1 MMNSSAS
8 RRIFRSPEG
17 EGDVFVVGTPLR
29 QQVAADD
36 PVTSVTSLLDG
47 AKRRAAAILAQ
58 AETDAAAIVE
68 RAEAEVATARA
79 AGFEA
84 GITAGMSGASGEASA
99 HLEIIRTA
107 AAEGIAIRDAMIDE
121 AMPAMARAVAMAC
134 RRVVGAAFAADPSLT
149 AAACIDAVRTAA
161 GQQIISI
168 RVSPGAL
175 DTVRADLADL
185 ADFVQPDEGIELGGC
200 IIDLRNGTIDAT
212 LDSRLAL
219 MEIALL
225 SAGGAA
231 A

>member
-1 MMNSSAS
+1 MNSSAN
-8 RRIFRSPEG
+8 RKVFRSAGG
-17 EGDVFVVGTPLR
+17 EDDVFVVGTPLR

-47 AKRRAAAILAQ
+47 ARR
-58 AETDAAAIVE
+58 
-68 RAEAEVATARA
+68 RAEAIIANADAEAAGIIALAVAEAEAARA

-84 GITAGMSGASGEASA
+84 GVTAGSRGAAGEASA
-99 HLEIIRTA
+99 HLELIRTA
-107 AAEGIAIRDAMIDE
+107 AAEGIAIRDAMIEE

-134 RRVVGAAFAADPSLT
+134 RRVVGAAFASDPSLT
-149 AAACIDAVRTAA
+149 AAACADAVRTAA

-168 RVSPGAL
+168 RVNPGAY
-175 DTVRADLADL
+175 DAVRADLVDVADYL
-185 ADFVQPDEGIELGGC
+185 QPDEGVELGGC